1 MCYPRPK
8 MQPCWTRSL
17 AAQHEL
23 KCFFWLGCCFTFFVF
38 LLVSVLKRR
47 LGTQVSRF
55 HLWTGEG
62 FPCPPRWCNLNWD
75 VFPLNCCGLVVI
87 YLDLASPP
95 PMKRHCV
102 EPQLGG
108 AGKRVRGSRTV
119 SCRCV
124 SRIPSCLQRLCRT
137 RWREVKST
145 GSRSRGG
152 FHSSSH
158 ILEGPQDLHLLKPD
172 MFYYEVC
179 CEDPGDNRWKPL
191 DTIPNMV
198 TLHAC
203 WLLG

>member
-17 AAQHEL
+17 AAQHGL

-47 LGTQVSRF
+47 LETQVSRF

-75 VFPLNCCGLVVI
+75 VFPLNCCGLVVT
-87 YLDLASPP
+87 YLASPP

-145 GSRSRGG
+145 GSRSREAVSTLPLTYLKDLGTYTSWNQTCFIMKYVVRTQVITDG
-152 FHSSSH
+152 SH
-158 ILEGPQDLHLLKPD
+158 WTQFPT
-172 MFYYEVC
+172 
-179 CEDPGDNRWKPL
+179 W
-191 DTIPNMV
+191 
-198 TLHAC
+198 
-203 WLLG
+203 